1 MYYCTDIFQ
10 FKYNFFQA
18 VLMHSVEKK
27 ELICENRSSKIE
39 ETQKEIIENYPQL
52 PQGKKLGAAWHYC
65 QCFSNAY
72 CKHEQWKG
80 FTSKLVQFCQVLPFF
95 DALPPHLPLWE
106 LKSYYLPLLKMPFLH
121 IKTKTLSVY
130 TNILLSYIKILPVT
144 NNLPLSVTDFF
155 YLMGSAHLTFAN
167 GLCHH
172 RHKL

>member
-39 ETQKEIIENYPQL
+39 ETQKETIENYPLL
-52 PQGKKLGAAWHYC
+52 PQGKKLRAAWHYC

-72 CKHEQWKG
+72 CMHEQWKG
-80 FTSKLVQFCQVLPFF
+80 FTSKLVQFCQALPFF
-95 DALPPHLPLWE
+95 DALPPPHLHLWE
-106 LKSYYLPLLKMPFLH
+106 LKSYYLPLLKMPLLH

-130 TNILLSYIKILPVT
+130 TNILLTVT
-144 NNLPLSVTDFF
+144 LKYCLWQIICPCQSLIF
-155 YLMGSAHLTFAN
+155 LI
-167 GLCHH
+167 
-172 RHKL
+172 

>member
-72 CKHEQWKG
+72 CMHEQWKG
-80 FTSKLVQFCQVLPFF
+80 FTSKLVQFCQALPFF
-95 DALPPHLPLWE
+95 DALPPPPHLPLWE
-106 LKSYYLPLLKMPFLH
+106 LKSYCLPLLKMTLLH

-130 TNILLSYIKILPVT
+130 TNILLTVT
-144 NNLPLSVTDFF
+144 LKYCLWQIICPCQSLIFF
-155 YLMGSAHLTFAN
+155 I
-167 GLCHH
+167 
-172 RHKL
+172 